1 MGLRAESTVRCGR
14 EGQECLWAGGVSHL
28 DPVVREAHIVAGISI
43 KAAHR
48 GKGVLSSG
56 SGCCFCGWGSA
67 GQGSGPRHGTGG
79 VLRGLES
86 RVQCWGQIPDSVL
99 RLWGQCGP
107 HRRLYPSPPLAEFRD
122 RACSGLC
129 PEGPRS
135 CPRPLVGALLGCLGP
150 GKRGTPGRQ
159 ASTAEGGPSAGAR
172 PFRTEAL
179 GSHVVVLV
187 FSSSPSRAS
196 KENGVKKGLEE
207 KRYLHH
213 PVHRYSL
220 L

>member
-1 MGLRAESTVRCGR
+1 M
-14 EGQECLWAGGVSHL
+14 
-28 DPVVREAHIVAGISI
+28 AGISI

-86 RVQCWGQIPDSVL
+86 RVQCWGQIPNSVL

-107 HRRLYPSPPLAEFRD
+107 RRRPYPSPPLAEFWD

-135 CPRPLVGALLGCLGP
+135 CPRPLIGALLGCLGP